1 MIKPTIK
8 VAYFGN
14 NKILKENVSI
24 EQSSI
29 SALNAHFKMY
39 TAIRNYENEEVEY
52 MIWDLTPIYELSKKN
67 NIEPLMLNYTRGS
80 KGIILN
86 AYESTLNLNEVSI
99 LTEKLKNLNIPIFM
113 IYNKNNEETNN
124 IIKDK
129 KLNLALNLEEALLPM
144 YNNFINKLF

>member
-14 NKILKENVSI
+14 NKMLKENVSI

-29 SALNAHFKMY
+29 LALNAHFKMY

-86 AYESTLNLNEVSI
+86 AYESTLNLNEV
-99 LTEKLKNLNIPIFM
+99 LLLAEKLKNLNIPIFM